1 MAKKTT
7 KPKNAAAPA
16 AKDDPGV
23 ASEKANERLKH
34 TDELRDQAAVA
45 ASGAAPAKEPTGSV
59 TTRDDA
65 TDLGV
70 PMLQGSPDEPV
81 GPEDALGK
89 GPTRGDYRNRLGGD
103 GYNPHEGSEPQKPRA
118 DEIGEVEGKKGG
130 VETA

>member
-1 MAKKTT
+1 MAKTKNTKT
-7 KPKNAAAPA
+7 APA
-16 AKDDPGV
+16 PSAEGDAGV
-23 ASEKANERLKH
+23 ASEKANARLQH

-45 ASGAAPAKEPTGSV
+45 APGAAPAKEPVGSV

-89 GPTRGDYRNRLGGD
+89 GPTRGDYRERLGD
-103 GYNPHEGSEPQKPRA
+103 SGYHPHEGAEPQKPRA
-118 DEIGEVEGKKGG
+118 EEIGEIEGEKGG
-130 VETA
+130 VDTA